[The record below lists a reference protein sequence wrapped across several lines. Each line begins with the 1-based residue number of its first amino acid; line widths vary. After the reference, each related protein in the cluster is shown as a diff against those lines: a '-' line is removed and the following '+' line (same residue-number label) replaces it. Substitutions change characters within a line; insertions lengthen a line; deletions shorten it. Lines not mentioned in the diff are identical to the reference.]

1 MFLSD
6 FAVKHPAIVTILVAS
21 LVIFAFIAFN
31 SLNSEMIPPVGL
43 PQANIVTI
51 FPGASAETVEKEV
64 SRIIENEMST
74 LAGISSLISTSSDSF
89 SIVTLEFQDK
99 VNASEKLPQI
109 RELLYN
115 IEDKLPDGIQGNPTI
130 HIIEASAFLPI
141 LSVRIE
147 SSIEAEELTSF
158 IEDHISPS
166 IARVPGVSRI
176 SLVGS
181 SKTEA
186 HVELNIAELEARGI
200 SALNVFEVL
209 QYNNLS
215 IPAGTA
221 EYRNKNLSFTSSGSF
236 ASLDELKNLT
246 VGAGDGSYI
255 YLKDIADISLK
266 KAPKKI
272 EVRSNKKEFL
282 MLDVL
287 KRDEGDTI
295 KIVKSTTEIL
305 EKMKKESNGIIDYA
319 IISNQSETTER
330 SLQTVMQSALTGFI
344 LTILVILFLL
354 HDIRATIIISISI
367 PLSIL
372 FAILGLWGTGRSL
385 NLLSLSGMTV
395 AIGMIVDN
403 SIVVLENTY
412 KHFSVNGDKK
422 KAALSGAGELGGA
435 VLASTS
441 TSVSVF
447 APLLFL
453 TGIIGVIMN
462 DLSLAIV
469 FALGSSALVAVVVVP
484 WLSSLLLKKND
495 EQNKKR
501 WMLKIENSIDSF
513 MGKTE
518 NSYHKSLKWV
528 LSNKLFSLI
537 SAIMLFFASI
547 ILVSI
552 LRMNFLPPTDT
563 GEFEI
568 HIETPPGY
576 TLEQTKNKVDAID
589 ALVAN
594 LVPEIDAAVYYVGT
608 DSALSLTDSPNKA
621 FGRIRLVPN
630 EKRKRIIQDIIPI
643 IQNTLS
649 ENIPDANITV
659 LNGGF
664 DSLLALGTG
673 GQGYQLEI
681 YGSDL
686 DKVNA
691 LAITARNFLNQD
703 PDVFKTEIS
712 LRSDVEQVI
721 AKLSQSYMGALGV
734 TPYEAGITS
743 RILFGGMDVGTLHIG
758 DKDYSI
764 RLDSNINAESLTDD
778 TLNKMA
784 LRTHDGRYVSFAAFS
799 KLESKPT
806 LTRIDRKDRNFSVEI
821 TGFLRVD
828 DHSGVVKR
836 MNDAMQALDIPSEVH
851 YAVSGVSALMQDSIS
866 SLVMMF
872 AISIFLVYAVMVI
885 QFERF
890 IQPLIIMASI
900 PFCLIGVVLGL
911 YLFGSS
917 ISIIAMLAVITLGGI
932 VVNNAI
938 VMVDYINL
946 LRREKKLPLQ
956 EAIFKGSLSRLR
968 PILMTTMT
976 TLVGILP
983 MALAHG
989 NGSEVYAP
997 LGQAIFG
1004 GLLSSTLI
1012 TLYIIPA
1019 LYEAIEKRRLKRLG
1033 IQDHRDCNTNCN
1045 TEDIADCNT
1054 QHNTHKDTHNN
1065 TENNTKEED
1074 NETN

>member
-1 MFLSD
+1 MVLSN
-6 FAVKHPAIVTILVAS
+6 FSVKHPAIIMILLVS
-21 LVIFAFIAFN
+21 LVVFALIAFN
-31 SLNSEMIPPVGL
+31 TLNSEMIPPVGL

-51 FPGASAETVEKEV
+51 YPGASAETVEKEV

-74 LAGISSLISTSSDSF
+74 LSGVSSLSSTSSDSF

-99 VNASEKLPQI
+99 VKASEKLPQI

-115 IEDKLPDGIQGNPTI
+115 IEDDFPEGISGTPKI

-141 LSVRIE
+141 LSLRIE
-147 SSIEAEELTSF
+147 SAIEAEELTSY
-158 IEDHISPS
+158 IEDFISPS
-166 IARVPGVSRI
+166 IARIPGVSRI

-181 SKTEA
+181 SKKEA
-186 HVELNIAELEARGI
+186 HIQLDIAELEARGI
-200 SALNVFEVL
+200 SALNVYEVL
-209 QYNNLS
+209 QYNNLT
-215 IPAGTA
+215 IPAGNA
-221 EYRNKNLSFTSSGSF
+221 EYRKKNLSFTSSGSF
-236 ASLDELKNLT
+236 SSLDELKNLT

-255 YLKDIADISLK
+255 YLKDIATISLK
-266 KAPKKI
+266 TAPKKI
-272 EVRSNKKEFL
+272 QVRSNQKEYL

-295 KIVKSTTEIL
+295 KIASATIDIF
-305 EKMKKESNGIIDYA
+305 EKVKKETNGLIDYA

-354 HDIRATIIISISI
+354 HDVRATIIISLSI

-372 FAILGLWGTGRSL
+372 FAILGLWITGRSL

-412 KHFSVNGDKK
+412 KHFSKTGDKK

-435 VLASTS
+435 VLASTT

-469 FALGSSALVAVVVVP
+469 FALGSSALVAVVIVP
-484 WLSSLLLKKND
+484 WLSSLLLKQKD
-495 EQNKKR
+495 ESEKKKIF
-501 WMLKIENSIDSF
+501 LKIENSIDAF
-513 MGKTE
+513 MEKIE
-518 NSYHKSLKWV
+518 ASYIKSLGWV
-528 LSNKLFSLI
+528 LQNKKFALVTAIALFI
-537 SAIMLFFASI
+537 ASI

-576 TLEQTKNKVDAID
+576 TLEETQKKVDAID
-589 ALVAN
+589 ALVAS
-594 LVPEIDAAVYYVGT
+594 LVPEIDASVYYVGT

-630 EKRKRIIQDIIPI
+630 EKRKRFIQEIIPLV
-643 IQNTLS
+643 QDRLS
-649 ENIPDANITV
+649 ETIPDCNITV

-686 DKVNA
+686 EKVNS

-712 LRSDVEQVI
+712 LRSDVEQLI

-743 RILFGGMDVGTLHIG
+743 RILFGGMDVGTLHI
-758 DKDYSI
+758 DNKDYPI
-764 RLDSNINAESLTDD
+764 RIDSNISDASLNED

-784 LRTHDGRYVSFAAFS
+784 ILTQDGRYVNFAAFS
-799 KLESKPT
+799 KLEAKPT
-806 LTRIDRKDRNFSVEI
+806 LTRIDRKDRNYSVEI

-828 DHSGVVKR
+828 DQSGVVKR
-836 MNDAMQALDIPSEVH
+836 MNEAMSALNLPSEVH
-851 YAVSGVSALMQDSIS
+851 YSVSGVSALMQDSIS
-866 SLVMMF
+866 SLVLMF

-900 PFCLIGVVLGL
+900 PFCLIGLVLGL

-917 ISIIAMLAVITLGGI
+917 ISIIAMLAVITLGGT

-946 LRREKKLPLQ
+946 LRKEENLALVD
-956 EAIFKGSLSRLR
+956 AIFKGSQSRLR

-976 TLVGILP
+976 TLVGVLP

-1012 TLYIIPA
+1012 TLFIIPS
-1019 LYEAIEKRRLKRLG
+1019 LYEVIEKRRIKRLE
-1033 IQDHRDCNTNCN
+1033 NK
-1045 TEDIADCNT
+1045 TEV
-1054 QHNTHKDTHNN
+1054 KL
-1065 TENNTKEED
+1065 
-1074 NETN
+1074 